1 MPRPGLLGGG
11 DCAGLAIVVELGI
24 LAQAAPEA
32 VLLAGIVGLVDQVA
46 LVGVGAV
53 LLDEGLGGAV
63 PGLGLEGAAV
73 AQAERDGL
81 AEGAEEGGLEQRVP
95 GEAWAAVLA
104 GARGPAAAPAGH
116 REVLVGHGS
125 ESRRRRIVRRGRG
138 RMRRPEWRWSCAWG
152 SARRGCE
159 TEGIRALQAVHW
171 SRAGLRTATGTPSR
185 RGETALAMAMSRA
198 RHKTISKI
206 IQGPYP
212 GWTCR
217 IGASSESG
225 RAERMPFCHT
235 GRWSRTSFARLGT
248 CDGEAGTAP
257 TSAVGT
263 ETDRLPGAITCPT
276 RQGGWLNAG

>member
-1 MPRPGLLGGG
+1 MRAWVARSQASGLKVLPSRRPSETDSQRERKKVASNSEFQVKRGPRCLPG
-11 DCAGLAIVVELGI
+11 
-24 LAQAAPEA
+24 P
-32 VLLAGIVGLVDQVA
+32 VA
-46 LVGVGAV
+46 LPLPPPATEKSSSDMAPRVGAGESCGV
-53 LLDEGLGGAV
+53 
-63 PGLGLEGAAV
+63 
-73 AQAERDGL
+73 
-81 AEGAEEGGLEQRVP
+81 AEGGCGVRSGDGVAPGG
-95 GEAWAAVLA
+95 
-104 GARGPAAAPAGH
+104 
-116 REVLVGHGS
+116 
-125 ESRRRRIVRRGRG
+125 
-138 RMRRPEWRWSCAWG
+138 RPEG
-152 SARRGCE
+152 GCE